1 MSDFSSKFIR
11 RGGYSFDEGTVID
24 MVRQSSQFAQMD
36 VEIEASLADGQTIT
50 STNIQ
55 ELLEDPYVRGNVID
69 QLVIRAW
76 NTKAAPLLRHVMII
90 LRNNAAGEGVLVLL
104 RADRNSCTLTRAE
117 LQNLIDGRRQ
127 WYSRL
132 FPTAGWLVLLKS
144 IWSISVAVV
153 TGMLVGLWVPGQ
165 VSLALWCAL
174 ISLLTLGTAGI
185 YLMNTMFPMVLFE
198 IGRSQRRAEN
208 ARLLRNVVGVVL
220 ILGRVDG
227 FSQV

>member
-1 MSDFSSKFIR
+1 M
-11 RGGYSFDEGTVID
+11 
-24 MVRQSSQFAQMD
+24 
-36 VEIEASLADGQTIT
+36 
-50 STNIQ
+50 
-55 ELLEDPYVRGNVID
+55 
-69 QLVIRAW
+69 
-76 NTKAAPLLRHVMII
+76 
-90 LRNNAAGEGVLVLL
+90 
-104 RADRNSCTLTRAE
+104 
-117 LQNLIDGRRQ
+117 
-127 WYSRL
+127 
-132 FPTAGWLVLLKS
+132 
-144 IWSISVAVV
+144 AVV